1 MAFKKI
7 AVLADVYEMSK
18 GKSVRVSDKVGE
30 PFLTNRIFALTDA
43 NKRNADYANKRR
55 WVEIKWDETAKLQLE
70 AGNLDWLDYVLEEKK
85 LECKNLK
92 RKIKF
97 PVKDS
102 YTEALQDGEDIGQKN
117 DYILIV
123 EDQIKIIES
132 IEFKPKAKPK
142 KVRKQKVEAIE
153 EATSTEETK

>member
-18 GKSVRVSDKVGE
+18 GKTIRVVDKVGE
-30 PFLTNRIFALTDA
+30 PLLTNRIFALSVA

-55 WVEIKWDETAKLQLE
+55 WIDIKWEETAKAQLE

-102 YTEALQDGEDIGQKN
+102 YTEALQDGEDIEQKN

-132 IEFKPKAKPK
+132 MEFKPKAKPK
-142 KVRKQKVEAIE
+142 KVRKPKTEAIE
-153 EATSTEETK
+153 ETQANETK